1 MERKFGFR
9 DKIGYMFGDFGND
22 FFFMLAS
29 TFLMVFYTKVL
40 GISAMAVGTLFLVA
54 RCVDAF
60 TDITMGH
67 IVDTAKLAKDGK
79 FRPWIRRMCVPVVV
93 AGVLMF
99 NPFIADK
106 SMTFKMVYIYL
117 TYLFWG
123 SICYTGIN
131 IPYGSMASGIT
142 AEPIERGQ
150 LSTFR
155 SVGAAL
161 AGVCVNV
168 GVPLFVYAYE
178 GGNQVVLADRF
189 FYIACLFA
197 VLALICYILCYS
209 LSTERVKPQVKE
221 TNKGSFARAVK
232 GMTHN
237 RSLLAII
244 GAAIVLLLSMLL

>member
-99 NPFIADK
+99 NPFIADV
-106 SMTFKMVYIYL
+106 SAIRE
-117 TYLFWG
+117 
-123 SICYTGIN
+123 SIS
-131 IPYGSMASGIT
+131 PMAPWRRESPRNPSR
-142 AEPIERGQ
+142 E
-150 LSTFR
+150 
-155 SVGAAL
+155 V
-161 AGVCVNV
+161 
-168 GVPLFVYAYE
+168 
-178 GGNQVVLADRF
+178 
-189 FYIACLFA
+189 
-197 VLALICYILCYS
+197 
-209 LSTERVKPQVKE
+209 
-221 TNKGSFARAVK
+221 SFPHFEA
-232 GMTHN
+232 
-237 RSLLAII
+237 
-244 GAAIVLLLSMLL
+244 

>member
-117 TYLFWG
+117 T
-123 SICYTGIN
+123 
-131 IPYGSMASGIT
+131 
-142 AEPIERGQ
+142 
-150 LSTFR
+150 
-155 SVGAAL
+155 
-161 AGVCVNV
+161 
-168 GVPLFVYAYE
+168 
-178 GGNQVVLADRF
+178 
-189 FYIACLFA
+189 
-197 VLALICYILCYS
+197 
-209 LSTERVKPQVKE
+209 
-221 TNKGSFARAVK
+221 
-232 GMTHN
+232 
-237 RSLLAII
+237 
-244 GAAIVLLLSMLL
+244 

>member
-1 MERKFGFR
+1 MCIR
-9 DKIGYMFGDFGND
+9 D
-22 FFFMLAS
+22 
-29 TFLMVFYTKVL
+29 
-40 GISAMAVGTLFLVA
+40 

-142 AEPIERGQ
+142 AEQMCIRDRPYIFSSGMPV
-150 LSTFR
+150 S
-155 SVGAAL
+155 SDIM
-161 AGVCVNV
+161 VCT
-168 GVPLFVYAYE
+168 
-178 GGNQVVLADRF
+178 
-189 FYIACLFA
+189 
-197 VLALICYILCYS
+197 S
-209 LSTERVKPQVKE
+209 
-221 TNKGSFARAVK
+221 
-232 GMTHN
+232 
-237 RSLLAII
+237 I
-244 GAAIVLLLSMLL
+244 GR